1 MNQFKTIYYKLLCA
15 VLLIVFTLT
24 ASAQKVALVLS
35 GGGAK
40 GVTHIGVL
48 KALEEQGIPIDYI
61 AGTSMGAII
70 GGLYASG
77 YSPDEIQKLI
87 NSPDFPYWVTG
98 KVDSRY
104 TYYFKKSRANP
115 SWINFKFR
123 LDSIFETKLPT
134 NIVSPIN
141 MDFAFMEIF
150 SSASAASDYDFDSL
164 YIPFRCVA
172 SDIVSNKEVAFRKG
186 DIGKAIRA
194 SMTFPFYF
202 KPIRIDGKL
211 LFDGGM
217 YNNFPSNVVFE
228 DFNPD
233 IIIGSKAASNYGPP
247 NEDDVIS
254 QIQTML
260 MEKTDYDVI
269 CENGILIEPKLKTV
283 NVIDFSNTE
292 AFIDSGYVAA
302 LRKIPE
308 IRRFVTDTI
317 SMEARNKQ
325 RQAFNSKK
333 KPLMIEKLQINGL
346 NKNQEIYVKRQLL
359 HKSHNISLS
368 ELKSEYFK
376 LLADDK
382 IDYVYP
388 SLQYDKLTNFYTLNL
403 DVKKDKNFSLQYG
416 GQVSSSPVNEA
427 FIELQYKYLGQ
438 HATSIF
444 ANTYI
449 GRFYNSVQLRSRLDF
464 PMKLPF
470 YIEAD
475 LTYNQ
480 WNFFKTSNYFYE
492 DKTPSYLIENE
503 EHARVSV
510 GIPASRQGKL
520 IFDAAY
526 GHIRD
531 DYYQTNIFAR
541 RDTVDKTFFDFFT
554 NGLLFEKNSLNQ
566 KQFAKSGGYFS
577 ASFRQILGEEKNV
590 PGSTSLTH
598 DESVHYHRSYQL
610 RIKYDNYF
618 ENIRGFKLG
627 FYSEIC
633 LSNQRLLSNYTSSQL
648 AAPAFQPVPECK
660 SLFQPKY
667 RAFNF
672 GGVGLKVIYN
682 IYKNID
688 YRLEGYMFQPYQEI
702 LRNEQNYKAYYG
714 PTFDKRYFIASTSV
728 VYSSPLGPLSVS
740 LNYYD
745 KNSKSFSCVVSF
757 GYIIFNSK
765 ANE

>member
-1 MNQFKTIYYKLLCA
+1 MNQFKTIYYKLFCA

-61 AGTSMGAII
+61 AGTSMGAVI

-77 YSPDEIQKLI
+77 YSPDEILKLI
-87 NSPDFPYWVTG
+87 DSPDFPYWVTG

-150 SSASAASDYDFDSL
+150 AAASAASDYDFDSL

-247 NEDDVIS
+247 NEDDIIS

-260 MEKTDYDVI
+260 MEKTDYNVI

-292 AFIDSGYVAA
+292 AFIDSGYVAT

-308 IRRFVTDTI
+308 IRRFVTDSI
-317 SMEARNKQ
+317 SMEARSKQ

-333 KPLMIEKLQINGL
+333 KPLMIEKLQVNGL
-346 NKNQEIYVKRQLL
+346 NKNQEIYV
-359 HKSHNISLS
+359 
-368 ELKSEYFK
+368 
-376 LLADDK
+376 
-382 IDYVYP
+382 
-388 SLQYDKLTNFYTLNL
+388 
-403 DVKKDKNFSLQYG
+403 
-416 GQVSSSPVNEA
+416 
-427 FIELQYKYLGQ
+427 
-438 HATSIF
+438 
-444 ANTYI
+444 
-449 GRFYNSVQLRSRLDF
+449 
-464 PMKLPF
+464 
-470 YIEAD
+470 
-475 LTYNQ
+475 
-480 WNFFKTSNYFYE
+480 
-492 DKTPSYLIENE
+492 
-503 EHARVSV
+503 
-510 GIPASRQGKL
+510 
-520 IFDAAY
+520 
-526 GHIRD
+526 
-531 DYYQTNIFAR
+531 
-541 RDTVDKTFFDFFT
+541 
-554 NGLLFEKNSLNQ
+554 
-566 KQFAKSGGYFS
+566 
-577 ASFRQILGEEKNV
+577 
-590 PGSTSLTH
+590 
-598 DESVHYHRSYQL
+598 
-610 RIKYDNYF
+610 
-618 ENIRGFKLG
+618 
-627 FYSEIC
+627 
-633 LSNQRLLSNYTSSQL
+633 
-648 AAPAFQPVPECK
+648 
-660 SLFQPKY
+660 
-667 RAFNF
+667 
-672 GGVGLKVIYN
+672 
-682 IYKNID
+682 
-688 YRLEGYMFQPYQEI
+688 
-702 LRNEQNYKAYYG
+702 
-714 PTFDKRYFIASTSV
+714 
-728 VYSSPLGPLSVS
+728 
-740 LNYYD
+740 
-745 KNSKSFSCVVSF
+745 
-757 GYIIFNSK
+757 
-765 ANE
+765 